1 MGPSDR
7 PFFKYFFL
15 TLNIPKAFHLV
26 YLPQVLIKVKL
37 LHYLNLKMGSEEIQ
51 TDFMTLTRFMLE
63 EQSRCEGAT
72 GEMTQLLNSLM
83 TAIKA
88 ISSAVRKAGI
98 SKL

>member
-1 MGPSDR
+1 
-7 PFFKYFFL
+7 
-15 TLNIPKAFHLV
+15 
-26 YLPQVLIKVKL
+26 
-37 LHYLNLKMGSEEIQ
+37 MGSEEIQ